1 MLKVMVDILA
11 GAYSDAIQHITDYG
25 GMSQERLCKNQVLL
39 EFVKGMFFFCFFFC
53 VDLTW
58 NDPIMLLHELPLT

>member
-1 MLKVMVDILA
+1 MLKVMVNILA
-11 GAYSDAIQHITDYG
+11 GSNSEAIQHITDYG
-25 GMSQERLCKNQVLL
+25 GMSQERLCKNQVSS
-39 EFVKGMFFFCFFFC
+39 ESVKGMFFFVC

>member
-11 GAYSDAIQHITDYG
+11 GAYSEAIQHITDYG

-39 EFVKGMFFFCFFFC
+39 GFVKGMFFFVFCFF
-53 VDLTW
+53 VL
-58 NDPIMLLHELPLT
+58 I